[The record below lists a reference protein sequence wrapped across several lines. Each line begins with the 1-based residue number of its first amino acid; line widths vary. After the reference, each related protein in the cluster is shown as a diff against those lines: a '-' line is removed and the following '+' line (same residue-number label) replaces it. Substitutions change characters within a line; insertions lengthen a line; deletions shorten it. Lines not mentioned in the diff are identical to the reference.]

1 MCSFSIDALMNCLHV
16 RHCEAFR
23 MAKVAYRTKFLSDV
37 ELYNKRKQSSGWKKH
52 RNFTLGNTCGFKGK

>member
-23 MAKVAYRTKFLSDV
+23 MAKVAYRTKILS
-37 ELYNKRKQSSGWKKH
+37 EPEIYNK
-52 RNFTLGNTCGFKGK
+52 NFTLGNTYGFKGK